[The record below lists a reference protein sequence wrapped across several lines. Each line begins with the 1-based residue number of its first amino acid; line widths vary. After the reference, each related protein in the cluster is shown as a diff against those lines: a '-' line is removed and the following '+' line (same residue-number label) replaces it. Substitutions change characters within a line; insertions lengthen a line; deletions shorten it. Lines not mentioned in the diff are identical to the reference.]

1 MTAFA
6 ATLWAAPHPQSIAT
20 PGPCDLRLPD
30 WAFVAWLTWRE
41 RTFAAPAT
49 ALPPRLEAEMAM
61 RRLARRLGDSV
72 L

>member
-1 MTAFA
+1 MTA
-6 ATLWAAPHPQSIAT
+6 LAAPRWTAAYSDVT